1 VFFFVVFSWIDYS
14 VCCAGDLDRDLVVV
28 VVEWE
33 EDEEDLPRFYS
44 DGWKSSLDPK

>member
-1 VFFFVVFSWIDYS
+1 MDRLVYS

-28 VVEWE
+28 VVVEWEEEE